1 MSANGRLRHYPQHF
15 PIVAV
20 EGSYDARPC
29 ARYATLWVERTA
41 QDFAFDGKAF
51 RLFTGNS
58 TAPAV
63 LPEDIREAPVKGTGT
78 TRSRRLRAGP
88 PTRSG
93 TGG

>member
-1 MSANGRLRHYPQHF
+1 MSADGRLPHYPQHL
-15 PIVAV
+15 PMAAV

-29 ARYATLWVERTA
+29 ARNAMHWVERSA
-41 QDFAFDGKAF
+41 QDFDFDGKAF
-51 RLFTGNS
+51 RLLTGHP
-58 TAPAV
+58 TAPTA
-63 LPEDIREAPVKGTGT
+63 LPENIREAPVKGTGT